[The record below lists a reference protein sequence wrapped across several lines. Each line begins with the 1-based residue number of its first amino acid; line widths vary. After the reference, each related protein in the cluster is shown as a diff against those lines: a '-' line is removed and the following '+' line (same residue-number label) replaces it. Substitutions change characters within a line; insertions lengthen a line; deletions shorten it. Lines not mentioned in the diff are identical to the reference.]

1 MKTKMTFK
9 IKDFKI
15 GEQYEHENI
24 TYTIKE
30 VGRDYVD
37 CQYGV
42 LIKRFRKVLY
52 GGVYVTLGRLNEV
65 CFKSDIIQ
73 PIDDPTCEIRKYKR
87 KK

>member
-1 MKTKMTFK
+1 MAIK
-9 IKDFKI
+9 IKDFNI
-15 GEQYEHENI
+15 GEQYKHENI
-24 TYTIKE
+24 TYIIKE
-30 VGRDYVD
+30 VGRDYVL

-42 LIKRFRKVLY
+42 LTKRFRKVLY
-52 GGVYVTLGRLNEV
+52 GGVYATLGRLNEV